1 MTEESQTSEPVEK
14 VPPHCEP
21 DHVCAPSALIP
32 AWWSGFLF
40 HVLNPRQISMYM
52 YLTML
57 SDDRGECSP
66 TVDQIR
72 EDLGLYSTSMVFE
85 ALAALD
91 DLGFITRIRAA
102 FPGIRA
108 RRNLYRRP
116 SCESTLYRLLE
127 RGRIDG
133 HLRSTNPTRAPAS
146 AESQA
151 LIEEGLAILLGT
163 AYDQYQR
170 TPEDEKRAV
179 LMELFA
185 APPGSALMD

>member
-1 MTEESQTSEPVEK
+1 
-14 VPPHCEP
+14 
-21 DHVCAPSALIP
+21 
-32 AWWSGFLF
+32 
-40 HVLNPRQISMYM
+40 
-52 YLTML
+52 ML
-57 SDDRGECSP
+57 SDPRGECSP

-72 EDLGLYSTSMVFE
+72 EDLGLYSSSMVFE

-91 DLGFITRIRAA
+91 DLGFITRVRAA

-116 SCESTLYRLLE
+116 SCESTLIRLLE

-151 LIEEGLAILLGT
+151 LTYEGLATLLGD
-163 AYDQYQR
+163 AYELYHRAASEEQ
-170 TPEDEKRAV
+170 KRNVLLELLAERDGGIAGAAV
-179 LMELFA
+179 GE
-185 APPGSALMD
+185 G

>member
-1 MTEESQTSEPVEK
+1 
-14 VPPHCEP
+14 
-21 DHVCAPSALIP
+21 
-32 AWWSGFLF
+32 
-40 HVLNPRQISMYM
+40 MYM

-57 SDDRGECSP
+57 SDERGECSP
-66 TVDQIR
+66 TIDQIR

-151 LIEEGLAILLGT
+151 LIEEGLAALLSEDYERYQST
-163 AYDQYQR
+163 A
-170 TPEDEKRAV
+170 EEEKRLVLMGLLASAAGPAV
-179 LMELFA
+179 L
-185 APPGSALMD
+185 D